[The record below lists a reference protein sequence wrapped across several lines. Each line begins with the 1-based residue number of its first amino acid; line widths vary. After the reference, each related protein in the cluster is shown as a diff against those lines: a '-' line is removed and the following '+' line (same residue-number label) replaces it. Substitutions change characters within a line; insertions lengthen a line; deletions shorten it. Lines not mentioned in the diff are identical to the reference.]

1 MKKVKTFTQFLYE
14 KKIKIKSKYTDKY
27 PAKKISS
34 NARVRTAVFDAI
46 SDGVITADELKNIL
60 KEIGASSRW
69 LSKNKKLFNISEDDG
84 TTCYKLSPYASKIM
98 KAFIIDE
105 DVHSNPNMNTQGMGN
120 TTFPDG
126 ETTGSGDIPFD
137 LNDEEE

>member
-1 MKKVKTFTQFLYE
+1 MKNIKTYNQFLNE
-14 KKIKIKSKYTDKY
+14 KRMQIKRKYTDKY
-27 PAKKISS
+27 PAKRISS
-34 NARVRTAVFDAI
+34 NAKVRTAVFDAI
-46 SDGVITADELKNIL
+46 SDGIITADELKNIL

-69 LSKNKKLFNISEDDG
+69 LSKNKKLFDISEDDG
-84 TTCYKLSPYASKIM
+84 TTCYKLSPYANKII

-105 DVHSNPNMNTQGMGN
+105 TVHSNPNMNTQGMGN
-120 TTFPDG
+120 TSFPDG